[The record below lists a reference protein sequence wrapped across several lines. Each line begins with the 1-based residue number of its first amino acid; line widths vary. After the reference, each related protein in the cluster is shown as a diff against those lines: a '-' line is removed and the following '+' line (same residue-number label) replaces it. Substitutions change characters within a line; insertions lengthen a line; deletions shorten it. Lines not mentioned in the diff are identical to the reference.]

1 MDGNDGGSDGPYL
14 GARLARRHFLRAA
27 SAGAA
32 GLLVALPAAA
42 AADQVH
48 DLRGKVLIN
57 GRQATYKSDVMPGD
71 RIVTGNDGHLVF
83 VMGKD
88 AYMVRSRSEFVIER
102 KDEGIGFLR
111 LVTGAL
117 GAVFGKGGRREIHA
131 QNVTAGIRGTGIY
144 TETRGDGTYFCTC
157 WGEVDLAS
165 VDDPKDRQVVLS
177 ARHEPRF
184 VATRATAGTRF
195 AAAPFETHTDE
206 EMDIL
211 QKCVGRRSPIL
222 VPGGDDPK
230 A

>member
-1 MDGNDGGSDGPYL
+1 MDSEDGPYL
-14 GARLARRHFLRAA
+14 AAHVSRRAFIAGTAALLVPLAARAA
-27 SAGAA
+27 S
-32 GLLVALPAAA
+32 
-42 AADQVH
+42 DQVH

-57 GRQATYKSDVMPGD
+57 GRQATYQSDVIPGD
-71 RIVTGNDGHLVF
+71 RIVTGNDGHFVF
-83 VMGKD
+83 VMGQD
-88 AYMVRSRSEFVIER
+88 AFMVRSRSEFVIER
-102 KDEGIGFLR
+102 HDESSGFLR

-117 GAVFGKGGRREIHA
+117 GAVFGKGRRREIRA

-157 WGEVDLAS
+157 WGEVELAA
-165 VDDPKDRQVVLS
+165 VDDARDRQVVVS
-177 ARHEPRF
+177 ARHEPRL
-184 VATRATAGTRF
+184 VSARASGGTRF
-195 AAAPFETHTDE
+195 ASAPFETHTDE

>member
-1 MDGNDGGSDGPYL
+1 MDGSHEDGPYL
-14 GARLARRHFLRAA
+14 GERLARRHFLRAA
-27 SAGAA
+27 TAGAG
-32 GLLVALPAAA
+32 GLLLPLASFAAPG
-42 AADQVH
+42 QVH
-48 DLRGKVLIN
+48 DLQGKVTIN
-57 GRQATYKSDVMPGD
+57 GRPATYKSDIIPGD
-71 RIVTGNDGHLVF
+71 RIVTGNDGHFVF
-83 VMGKD
+83 VMGQD
-88 AYMVRSRSEFVIER
+88 AFMVRSRSEFVIE
-102 KDEGIGFLR
+102 KHEESAGFLR

-117 GAVFGKGGRREIHA
+117 GAVFGKGRPRVIHA

-157 WGEVDLAS
+157 WGEVALAS
-165 VDDPKDRQVVLS
+165 VDDPKDQQVVFS
-177 ARHEPRF
+177 ARHEPRL
-184 VATRATAGTRF
+184 VASQPSGGTRF